1 MFPAPAGMNR
11 SPRRDSPRDPAT
23 NSCPQGTNLHRKQ
36 SGHVVVGP
44 TPLRKVAGE
53 RHPATTCDDGYTK
66 ENKGKSME
74 RNDEPR
80 LAVLIDADNTAP
92 KWAEAIFEEIATL
105 GEANVR
111 RIYGDFSGPHLRGWE
126 KKLAGLAV
134 VPHQQFAYTKGKN
147 SSDIAL
153 VIEAMD
159 LMHTGRFD
167 GFVLVS
173 SDSDFAR
180 LASRLREQGLQVY
193 GIGKTNTPEAFRKA
207 CKRFIF
213 VENLLGDAED
223 SRQNESVGETSG
235 AKESTT
241 PSVPG
246 APAQQAPPAAP
257 SKAEAVETVQKQP
270 PTKAVPLIRAAMR
283 SHDDDW
289 VPLSVIGSHVRAA
302 NPEFDPRT
310 YGCAK
315 LVDLME
321 KTGQFQVKRN
331 EVPVRARMKRLQ

>member
-1 MFPAPAGMNR
+1 
-11 SPRRDSPRDPAT
+11 
-23 NSCPQGTNLHRKQ
+23 
-36 SGHVVVGP
+36 
-44 TPLRKVAGE
+44 
-53 RHPATTCDDGYTK
+53 
-66 ENKGKSME
+66 ME

-105 GEANVR
+105 GEASVR
-111 RIYGDFSGPHLRGWE
+111 RIYGDFSGPHLRSWE
-126 KKLAGLAV
+126 KKLAGLALI
-134 VPHQQFAYTKGKN
+134 PHQQFAYTKGKN

-153 VIEAMD
+153 VIDAMD

-180 LASRLREQGLQVY
+180 LASRLREQGLQVF

-213 VENLLGDAED
+213 VENLLGNGDVPPQTEESAE
-223 SRQNESVGETSG
+223 T
-235 AKESTT
+235 
-241 PSVPG
+241 
-246 APAQQAPPAAP
+246 APPAPIPQTEGSAAKLVP
-257 SKAEAVETVQKQP
+257 SAKETTETVQTVQKQP
-270 PTKAVPLIRAAMR
+270 ASKAVPLIMTAMR

-289 VPLSVIGSHVRAA
+289 VPLSVIGSNVRAA
-302 NPEFDPRT
+302 HPEFDPRT
-310 YGCAK
+310 YGFRK

-321 KTGQFQVKRN
+321 ASGQFEVRRN